1 MPPGIGYGPGTG
13 SDRSRFNETDDG
25 LLGSRALAF
34 RRAARAGQGSVE
46 GMQARGI
53 GMGLMRGSDLARLGA
68 AQGRYASRLGAQGAE
83 LASAAQRERDQAE
96 RAFLRNRDAVRAE
109 YQRGIESVVRGARDY
124 FPAIVSSAIKRDRAR
139 PGANERAQEFDTHN
153 AFGIDPSS
161 QGMSREMRDAQ
172 QQQAL
177 DFESE
182 FMRGGA

>member
-53 GMGLMRGSDLARLGA
+53 GTGLMRGSDLARLGA

-83 LASAAQRERDQAE
+83 LASAAE